1 MEKNRNLT
9 GLVIGIVLIAIGVL
23 ALFGRFITFLN
34 WGNAWPLI
42 IVAVGAAFFVGMAL
56 GGKAT
61 GGLAIPGSII
71 VTVGLI
77 LLYMNSTF
85 YWEAWAYAW
94 ALIICGVGVGLL
106 INGFWSDN
114 PDMRKRGLETIRAGL
129 FLFLI
134 FGVVMEF
141 IFSATGV
148 SMRGNPLLWS
158 ALLVVLGLAL
168 LVARLWQ
175 VGKGSDEQVDLFWP
189 IIMTGVGAIASLT
202 YLNWLPQENLWAV
215 INLWPA
221 LLIVAGLGI
230 LLRGR
235 TPWLGAILAVLVVA
249 VIFVAAFAGPQLGL
263 RVTPALPFELGTI
276 QFGDSFG
283 ERIAGSGNVISQD
296 RPVSGIGRVSM
307 GVPGNLEVQQG
318 AAESLTV
325 TGEDNILALL
335 STEMRGDE
343 LEIGWNSNASIQ
355 PLRPLQIKLTVKN
368 LQGLVSSSSGK
379 VTVGPLNT
387 GDFRLALSSSGD
399 VEMDALQ
406 ADQVT
411 VEISSSGDLLLKG
424 EGNQLDLQISS
435 SGSFQGADFQVEQA
449 AVRVTSSG
457 NATVWVLKNLDVN
470 ITSSGNVAYYGQPA
484 VLQTITSSGNLIPRG
499 NK

>member
-34 WGNAWPLI
+34 WDNAWPLV
-42 IVAVGAAFFVGMAL
+42 IVAIGAAFFIGMAL

-77 LLYMNSTF
+77 LFYMNSTF

-106 INGFWSDN
+106 INGFWSDS
-114 PDMRKRGLETIRAGL
+114 PDLRKRGWETMRAGL
-129 FLFLI
+129 TLFLI

-158 ALLVVLGLAL
+158 ALLVVLGLSL

-175 VGKGSDEQVDLFWP
+175 VGKGSDEHIDLFWP
-189 IIMTGVGAIASLT
+189 IAMTGVGAIASLM

-230 LLRGR
+230 MLRGR
-235 TPWLGAILAVLVVA
+235 TPWLGAILGVLVVA
-249 VIFVAAFAGPQLGL
+249 VIFVAGFAGPQLGL
-263 RVTPALPFELGTI
+263 RTTPSLPFYLGDI
-276 QFGDSFG
+276 QFGDSSG
-283 ERIAGSGNVISQD
+283 ERITGSGSVISED

-307 GVPGNLEVQQG
+307 GVPGNLEIQQG
-318 AAESLTV
+318 TSESLTV

-343 LEIGWNSNASIQ
+343 LDIGWNTNASIR

-368 LQGLVSSSSGK
+368 LVGLTSSSSGK
-379 VTVGPLNT
+379 VTVGPLTT
-387 GDFRLALSSSGD
+387 GNFRVNLSSSGG

-406 ADQVT
+406 ADKVT
-411 VEISSSGDLLLKG
+411 ADLSSSGDLLLIG
-424 EGNQLDLQISS
+424 EGNQLDLRISS
-435 SGSFQGADFQVEQA
+435 SGSFQGADFPVEQA

-457 NATVWVLKNLDVN
+457 NATLWALKNLEVN